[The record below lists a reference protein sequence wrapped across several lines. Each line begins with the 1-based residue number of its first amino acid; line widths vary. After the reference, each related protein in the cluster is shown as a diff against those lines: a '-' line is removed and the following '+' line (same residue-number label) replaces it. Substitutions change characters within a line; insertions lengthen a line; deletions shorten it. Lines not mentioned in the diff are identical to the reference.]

1 MKRHGLAVFGLT
13 LAAGLGAQG
22 LGGPPFDVPPGRWW
36 ERPVVAEELGLSPEQ
51 KAKLE
56 QLTAER
62 VKAMID
68 ARAAVQK
75 AEVELR
81 LLAEKEPLDAR
92 KVREAFAALQ
102 QARQRLEVERF
113 ELLLAVRQTLTGEQ
127 WRKLH
132 TVVRERLQERRERR
146 QGRGVEPGP
155 HRPERF

>member
-1 MKRHGLAVFGLT
+1 MRKMLFIVLGVCFASGLA
-13 LAAGLGAQG
+13 AQG

-36 ERPVVAEELGLSPEQ
+36 DRPAVAQELGLSPEQ

-62 VKAMID
+62 VKTMVD

-81 LLAEKEPLDAR
+81 LLAEKEPLDVR

-102 QARQRLEVERF
+102 QARQKLELERF
-113 ELLLAVRQTLTGEQ
+113 EMLLAVRQTLSPEQ
-127 WRKLH
+127 WNKLR
-132 TVVRERLQERRERR
+132 TVVRERLEERRERR
-146 QGRGVEPGP
+146 EGRRPEPGP
-155 HRPERF
+155 RRP